1 MKWSQL
7 PNALSIGR
15 MCLVV
20 PTVWALLMGHYPLT
34 LLFFAV
40 AAVTD
45 ALDGWI
51 AKRFDWMSRLGK
63 ILDPIADK
71 ILLGGVIITL
81 GWLGLV
87 PPWLVLTVVLRDV
100 IIVSGAIAYRLWIGE
115 VDGHPTFISKLN
127 TLLQLV
133 FVLVVIASA
142 AWPVSVP
149 FAVIMALG
157 AATFVTTAVSGLD
170 YVVCYAREALH
181 ARRAHRRAGL

>member
-20 PTVWALLMGHYPLT
+20 PTVCALLLGHYPLT
-34 LLFFAV
+34 LLLFAV
-40 AAVTD
+40 AAVSD

-63 ILDPIADK
+63 MLDPIADK
-71 ILLGGVIITL
+71 VLLGGVILTL

-87 PPWLVLTVVLRDV
+87 PVWLVLAVVLRDV
-100 IIVSGAIAYRLWIGE
+100 VIVGGAIAYRVFIGDVE
-115 VDGHPTFISKLN
+115 GHPTLISKLN

-142 AWPVSVP
+142 AWPLRVP
-149 FAVIMALG
+149 QALLIALG
-157 AATFVTTAVSGLD
+157 AATFVTTAISGLD
-170 YVVCYAREALH
+170 YVARYARQAVQS
-181 ARRAHRRAGL
+181 RRARVGVL

>member
-20 PTVWALLMGHYPLT
+20 PTVCALLLGHYPLT

-40 AAVTD
+40 AAVSD

-71 ILLGGVIITL
+71 ILLGGVILTL
-81 GWLGLV
+81 GWLALV
-87 PPWLVLTVVLRDV
+87 PAWLVCAVVLRDV
-100 IIVSGAIAYRLWIGE
+100 IIVGGAIAYRLLMGE
-115 VDGHPTFISKLN
+115 LEGHPTVISKLN
-127 TLLQLV
+127 TVLQLA
-133 FVLVVIASA
+133 FVLVVITSA
-142 AWPVSVP
+142 AWPGMLP
-149 FAVIMALG
+149 QALLTTLG
-157 AATFVTTAVSGLD
+157 AATFVTTAISGLD
-170 YVVCYAREALH
+170 YVVSYARAAWQ
-181 ARRAHRRAGL
+181 ARLTQGNPL